1 MGEVEQLAMSPETN
15 PGPGTTP
22 DTGVPGPG
30 GWRTWPRSARTW
42 FVTTG
47 RAPMLAWFGP
57 HAVLTV
63 IMLGILDRSK
73 MGPSAA
79 LRHWDGNWYI
89 NIAQSGYIHKLQ
101 VRPDG
106 TPHLMNIAFF
116 PLYPYLMRGVHLVT
130 GVPVAYAG
138 VFVSFV
144 AGLVAVVGIYY
155 LLKPYV
161 GERAAIFACMLWGVV
176 PPAFIES
183 MVYTEALFTAL
194 CVWAMYALIREK
206 WLTVAGLTILAGLT
220 RSTVTMILPVVCFAA
235 LLAIVQRRGG
245 WRAWVC
251 LFTAPLGLLAFLGFL
266 AQRFHRLD
274 AWFFAQTAPGWQ
286 SSFDF
291 GANTFDV
298 LKGLFSNLLHTTSWL
313 PFLIATLILIPAVV
327 ITVLMVRQ
335 RKLPWQLVAWTVVT
349 LVVALTTSGTYGA
362 KPRFLLPAVALLAI
376 PATMLAKAGRNTRW
390 AAIGAL
396 VVLGACNGA
405 YFLNFAHFPP

>member
-1 MGEVEQLAMSPETN
+1 MGEVEELAPSPATA
-15 PGPGTTP
+15 PAQA
-22 DTGVPGPG
+22 G
-30 GWRTWPRSARTW
+30 GLRDWPRSAYSW
-42 FVTTG
+42 FTATG
-47 RAPMLAWFGP
+47 RAPMAAWFVP

-63 IMLGILDRSK
+63 IMLAILDSSG

-89 NIAQSGYIHKLQ
+89 NIAQSGYIHQLQ

-116 PLYPYLMRGVHLVT
+116 PLYPYLMHAVHLVT
-130 GVPVAYAG
+130 GIPVAYAG
-138 VFVSFV
+138 VFVSLI

-155 LLKPYV
+155 LLKPYI
-161 GERAAIFACMLWGVV
+161 GQRAAIIACALWGVI
-176 PPAFIES
+176 PPAFVES

-194 CVWAMYALIREK
+194 CVWAMWALLREK
-206 WLTVAGLTILAGLT
+206 WLTVAALTILAGLT
-220 RSTVTMILPVVCFAA
+220 RSTVTMILPVVCLAA
-235 LLAIVQRRGG
+235 LIAIVKRHGG

-251 LFTAPLGLLAFLGFL
+251 MLTAPLGLLAFLGFL
-266 AQRFHRLD
+266 GLRFHRLD

-291 GANTFDV
+291 GANTVDV

-313 PFLIATLILIPAVV
+313 PFLIATLVLIPAVV
-327 ITVLMVRQ
+327 ITVIMVR
-335 RKLPWQLVAWTVVT
+335 RRELPWQLIGWTLVT
-349 LVVALTTSGTYGA
+349 LLVALMTSGTYAA

-376 PATMLAKAGRNTRW
+376 PAAALAKTRRSTLW
-390 AAIGAL
+390 ASIGAL
-396 VVLGACNGA
+396 AVIGACNGA